1 MTIKDTLKQLAKF
14 AEQLQEARREQMEAM
29 SVHIEEA
36 EKRLKEAREA
46 REVSEVKLSDLDP
59 EEWESCKGMWG
70 RGKGIGGDVFEGI
83 IFDFDEDGAYV
94 LLPRLGFARWMAPD
108 QLTLLPDH
116 QRAFTSTGDPI
127 KVDHGQWEKTHDME
141 AEFDRIKELQKE
153 SRSHEPTAKTTPGSR
168 A

>member
-1 MTIKDTLKQLAKF
+1 MSIEDTLKQLTKF
-14 AEQLQEARREQMEAM
+14 AEHLLEARKEQMEAM

-36 EKRLKEAREA
+36 EKKLKEAREVA
-46 REVSEVKLSDLDP
+46 EVKLSDLAS
-59 EEWESCKGMWG
+59 EEWEACKGMWA
-70 RGKGIGGDVFEGI
+70 RGKGIGGEAFEGI

-127 KVDHGQWEKTHDME
+127 KVDPGQWEKTRDME
-141 AEFDRIKELQKE
+141 EEFDRIKELQKGVQE
-153 SRSHEPTAKTTPGSR
+153 S
-168 A
+168 

>member
-14 AEQLQEARREQMEAM
+14 AEQLQEARKEQMEAM

-46 REVSEVKLSDLDP
+46 CEASEVRLFDLDP

-127 KVDHGQWEKTHDME
+127 NVDHGQWEKTHDME
-141 AEFDRIKELQKE
+141 AEFDRIKELQKGVQE
-153 SRSHEPTAKTTPGSR
+153 S
-168 A
+168 

>member
-14 AEQLQEARREQMEAM
+14 AEQLQEARKEQMEAM

-46 REVSEVKLSDLDP
+46 CEASEVRLFDLDP
-59 EEWESCKGMWG
+59 EEWEACKGMWV
-70 RGKGIGGDVFEGI
+70 RGKQPNGKVFDGFI
-83 IFDFDEDGAYV
+83 MYFDEEK
-94 LLPRLGFARWMAPD
+94 ARVHIPNKGYCCWRSPD

-127 KVDHGQWEKTHDME
+127 NVDHGQWEKTHDME
-141 AEFDRIKELQKE
+141 AEFDRIKELQKGVQE
-153 SRSHEPTAKTTPGSR
+153 S
-168 A
+168 